1 MGERKVNS
9 QRSVKFLQECVKV
22 RSRAT
27 DGLGVTR
34 TTRLVLAT
42 STALLI
48 ALPMGG
54 AIAQAAPAPA
64 TAATTVTVKSGDSLS
79 GIAARFGVRLSALL
93 AANSMT
99 VTSLIRPGDT
109 LVVPAGST
117 AAVPAPSV
125 SAPTVPAATTVVAAA
140 PGAGA
145 TTTYVVKSGDAL
157 AGIAWRNGVKLGP
170 LLKANTLTATSVIVP
185 GQTLKIPPATM
196 PIPAPRAA
204 TPSTTTPVAAPV
216 AVQNVANVTTP
227 APTATPG
234 GSLGTVLTFLRAQVG
249 VPYAFFRAGP
259 DAFDCSG
266 LVVAGFRQV
275 GVNLPHQSRALAQRG
290 AAVDWRTTPIMAGD
304 LVFTS
309 AVGDPN
315 LISHV
320 GIALDATTWIHA
332 VGVGRS
338 VSIGPIPPASKIMA
352 VRRITLP

>member
-1 MGERKVNS
+1 
-9 QRSVKFLQECVKV
+9 
-22 RSRAT
+22 
-27 DGLGVTR
+27 
-34 TTRLVLAT
+34 
-42 STALLI
+42 
-48 ALPMGG
+48 
-54 AIAQAAPAPA
+54 
-64 TAATTVTVKSGDSLS
+64 VKSGDSLS

-117 AAVPAPSV
+117 APVPAPSV

-170 LLKANTLTATSVIVP
+170 LLKANNLKTTSVIVP

-196 PIPAPRAA
+196 PIPAPRPA
-204 TPSTTTPVAAPV
+204 TPGA
-216 AVQNVANVTTP
+216 TTP
-227 APTATPG
+227 APAPAAVPTVATPGAASAVQSTATPG

-259 DAFDCSG
+259 DAYDCSG

-290 AAVDWRTTPIMAGD
+290 TAVDWRTTPIMAGD

-320 GIALDATTWIHA
+320 GIALDASTWIHA

-338 VSIGPIPPASKIMA
+338 VSIGSIPPASKIMA

>member
-1 MGERKVNS
+1 M
-9 QRSVKFLQECVKV
+9 
-22 RSRAT
+22 
-27 DGLGVTR
+27 TR

-42 STALLI
+42 ATALLI
-48 ALPMGG
+48 ALPMSG
-54 AIAQAAPAPA
+54 AVALAAPAPAPA
-64 TAATTVTVKSGDSLS
+64 TAPTTVTVKAGDSLS
-79 GIAARFGVRLSALL
+79 GIAARFGVRLSVLL
-93 AANSMT
+93 RANSMT

-109 LVVPAGST
+109 LVIPAGST
-117 AAVPAPSV
+117 TPVPAPSV
-125 SAPTVPAATTVVAAA
+125 SAPTVPAASPASA
-140 PGAGA
+140 PS
-145 TTTYVVKSGDAL
+145 TTYVVKPGDAL
-157 AGIAWRNGVKLGP
+157 AGIAWRHGVKLGP
-170 LLKANTLTATSVIVP
+170 LLKANTLTSTSVIVP

-204 TPSTTTPVAAPV
+204 APSTTTPVPAPV

-227 APTATPG
+227 AATPG
-234 GSLGTVLTFLRAQVG
+234 GSLATVLTFLRAQVG

-259 DAFDCSG
+259 DAYDCSG
-266 LVVAGFRQV
+266 LVVAAFRQV

-290 AAVDWRTTPIMAGD
+290 TAVDWRTTPIAAGD

-309 AVGDPN
+309 VVGDPN

-338 VSIGPIPPASKIMA
+338 VSIGSIPPASKIMA

>member
-1 MGERKVNS
+1 M
-9 QRSVKFLQECVKV
+9 
-22 RSRAT
+22 
-27 DGLGVTR
+27 TR

-42 STALLI
+42 ATALLI
-48 ALPMGG
+48 TLPMGG
-54 AIAQAAPAPA
+54 AVAQAAPAPTPA
-64 TAATTVTVKSGDSLS
+64 TAATTVTVQAGDTLS

-93 AANSMT
+93 RANSMT

-109 LVVPAGST
+109 LAVPAGST
-117 AAVPAPSV
+117 APTPA
-125 SAPTVPAATTVVAAA
+125 TTGPAATAVATA
-140 PGAGA
+140 PATTT

-157 AGIAWRNGVKLGP
+157 AGIARLNGVKLGP
-170 LLKANTLTATSVIVP
+170 LLKANNLKATSVIVP
-185 GQTLKIPPATM
+185 GQILKVPPATM
-196 PIPAPRAA
+196 PIPAPRVSA
-204 TPSTTTPVAAPV
+204 PSTTTLAPAPAPV
-216 AVQNVANVTTP
+216 QTVGNVTTTP
-227 APTATPG
+227 APAAATPG

-259 DAFDCSG
+259 DAYDCSG

-290 AAVDWRTTPIMAGD
+290 TAVDWRTTPIAAGD

-309 AVGDPN
+309 VVGDPN

-338 VSIGPIPPASKIMA
+338 VSVGSLPPASKIMA
-352 VRRITLP
+352 VRRIALP